1 MIKEVVEA
9 CKILSLHKETK
20 LTVIGQTI
28 DVLKDLIKEVDYEY
42 QKELKILKHIAEK
55 RLENKRLSEIIT
67 DVAVE
72 HPEIIET
79 VEKINN
85 DVTSDEI
92 ESKQRIVELYWNN
105 KKVQNVLDFMRIN
118 LSEIEL
124 ENFSSF
130 TEKLDKV
137 KYIVTKAFEDL
148 STISEPVSDDE
159 FIIDDDVDIETQ
171 IKDEREYLTISTGFN
186 SLDCKI
192 IGYQSARVV
201 IYAGGTG
208 KGKSVLLTNALY
220 QLSVNFKSSD
230 FRKLFEE
237 SYQGYKPMVF
247 FLTNE
252 NSISESRTRLVS
264 IITDKPTT
272 SPELNDKSYV
282 ANELKRFV
290 KKTGVVT
297 YMKYVPARSTTAFDI
312 YSMITDLERKR
323 GYKCIGIVVDYLDR
337 LRPLQKTDQERLALG
352 FIVDELKTI
361 SVKLNAPVITAT
373 QINREGYKENQP
385 GIEHIG
391 ESWKKV
397 ENADA
402 VIVFNSSKD
411 TSGKWEYSLTIPKL
425 RYADPTNE
433 VIKLYRQE
441 GYLRI
446 TEDLVQN
453 YSQEE
458 PIASQV
464 ATTPF
469 FDNTTN
475 TIAF

>member
-1 MIKEVVEA
+1 M
-9 CKILSLHKETK
+9 
-20 LTVIGQTI
+20 
-28 DVLKDLIKEVDYEY
+28 KEVDYEL
-42 QKELKILKHIAEK
+42 QQELKVYEYIASK
-55 RLENKRLSEIIT
+55 RLENKKLSEIIA

-72 HPEIIET
+72 HPEIVDM
-79 VEKINN
+79 VEKINEV
-85 DVTSDEI
+85 VTSDEI
-92 ESKQRIVELYWNN
+92 ESQQRVVELYWNN
-105 KKVQNVLDFMRIN
+105 KKVQSVLDFVKVH

-124 ENFSSF
+124 ESFASFS
-130 TEKLDKV
+130 EKLDRV
-137 KYIVTKAFEDL
+137 KHIITKAFEDL
-148 STISEPVSDDE
+148 ATISEPVSDDE
-159 FIIDDDVDIETQ
+159 FIIDDDVDIESQ

-186 SLDCKI
+186 SLDERI

-237 SYQGYKPMVF
+237 TYEGYKPMVF

-264 IITDKPTT
+264 IITNKSTF
-272 SPELNDKSYV
+272 SSELNDKVYI
-282 ANELKRFV
+282 ANELKKFA

-352 FIVDELKTI
+352 FIVDELKTV
-361 SVKLNAPVITAT
+361 SVKLNVPVITAT
-373 QINREGYKENQP
+373 QINREGYKEDKP

-402 VIVFNSSKD
+402 VILFNSSKD
-411 TSGKWEYSLTIPKL
+411 NNGIWEYSLTIPKL
-425 RYADPTNE
+425 RYADPTE
-433 VIKLYRQE
+433 DVIKLYRKE

-446 TEDLVQN
+446 VENLVEN

-458 PIASQV
+458 NSGI
-464 ATTPF
+464 
-469 FDNTTN
+469 FDTN
-475 TIAF
+475 QSTMAFVPESSSILGTF

>member
-9 CKILSLHKETK
+9 CKVLSLHKETK
-20 LTVIGQTI
+20 LTVIGQTV

-72 HPEIIET
+72 HPEVIET
-79 VEKINN
+79 VEKINSV
-85 DVTSDEI
+85 VTSDEI

-186 SLDCKI
+186 SLDSKI

-272 SPELNDKSYV
+272 SPELNDKGYV

-361 SVKLNAPVITAT
+361 SVKLNVPVITAT
-373 QINREGYKENQP
+373 QINREGYKEDQP

-411 TSGKWEYSLTIPKL
+411 NSGKWEYSLTIPKL
-425 RYADPTNE
+425 RYADPTSD
-433 VIKLYRQE
+433 VIRLYRQE
-441 GYLRI
+441 GYLKI

-458 PIASQV
+458 PMIPQV
-464 ATTPF
+464 STTPF
-469 FDNTTN
+469 LNDN